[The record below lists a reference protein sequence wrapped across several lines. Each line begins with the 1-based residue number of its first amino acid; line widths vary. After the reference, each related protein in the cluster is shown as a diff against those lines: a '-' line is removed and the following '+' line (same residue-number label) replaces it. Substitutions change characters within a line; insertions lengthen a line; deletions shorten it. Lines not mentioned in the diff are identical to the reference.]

1 MAYANNVYYDV
12 MNNRDASQVATAFG
26 QQLAQANRDEAHTLL
41 GQHRHW
47 RMSLIGPLRYGP
59 VTRLGSDTA
68 SVTVT
73 KQERALEYTDTGA
86 QVADKSG
93 TVTLVD
99 TLQHVD
105 GRWLVVAVN

>member
-1 MAYANNVYYDV
+1 VAYANNVYYDV

-26 QQLAQANRDEAHTLL
+26 QQLAQANRFEAHTLL

-47 RMSLIGPLRYGP
+47 RMSLVGPLRYGP
-59 VTRLGSDTA
+59 VTRLGPDTA
-68 SVTVT
+68 RVTVT
-73 KQERALEYTDTGA
+73 KQESALEYTDAGA

-99 TLQHVD
+99 TLQRVD